1 VATSVAAALA
11 AELGLRT
18 AAELRP
24 AARPGREARRAGE
37 PTAADAARNAASES
51 PAEPVVHG
59 AAVAEPRPV
68 APSAEADPMR
78 ASRVILPVTPDI
90 SALLPHGGLATVT
103 AIMASR
109 RGATSLLWRLL
120 AGPTRSGAWCALVG
134 MPRVYPL
141 AATAAG
147 VDLGRVALVDPGP
160 LVVEAAGTLAEGV
173 AAVVVPSEGLTPTQT
188 RRLAARARKSGTAII
203 WWETRP
209 VAGADARLE
218 VARAR
223 WKGLRPNAGRRWGA
237 GRLDA
242 CELEVAAHWRTGGTH
257 EARIWPYGGAT
268 APHTHGNVI
277 DLRTRSADRDAA
289 ERNSPPQRAR
299 GPQREL
305 LNLRVPA
312 ENDAFHRNAADRRGA
327 PRDPAN
333 LRVPADAD
341 ARSRIGGVS
350 HERDAAADSGSVVRL
365 RQGGGDRQ

>member
-24 AARPGREARRAGE
+24 AADARPGREARLAAGP
-37 PTAADAARNAASES
+37 PTTGSLATAPR
-51 PAEPVVHG
+51 G
-59 AAVAEPRPV
+59 AVAAEPRPSE
-68 APSAEADPMR
+68 AAADEEASAAMQ

-90 SALLPHGGLATVT
+90 SALLPYGGLATVT

-109 RGATSLLWRLL
+109 RGATSLLWRML
-120 AGPTRSGAWCALVG
+120 AGPTGSGAWCALVG

-160 LVVEAAGTLAEGV
+160 LVVDAAGTLAEGV

-188 RRLAARARKSGTAII
+188 QRLAARARKSGTAII

-242 CELEVAAHWRTGGTH
+242 CELEVAAHWRTGSTRK
-257 EARIWPYGGAT
+257 ARIWPYGGETEERRLDPVTTTVEAERP
-268 APHTHGNVI
+268 AHGNVI
-277 DLRTRSADRDAA
+277 ELRSRSTMDRGAAD
-289 ERNSPPQRAR
+289 RNSPSHRANGTQR
-299 GPQREL
+299 
-305 LNLRVPA
+305 
-312 ENDAFHRNAADRRGA
+312 
-327 PRDPAN
+327 
-333 LRVPADAD
+333 
-341 ARSRIGGVS
+341 
-350 HERDAAADSGSVVRL
+350 DSGGEVVQL
-365 RQGGGDRQ
+365 RPGGGEPS